1 MGIATSIFFGIA
13 TFGIIWLPAMG
24 YALDHDNLD
33 PNRPIAIEDAYVIP
47 KGEIGVEGGV
57 TFNDRN
63 EGKGRFGFQPQI
75 IYGAFENMQ
84 LEIMT
89 GLVTEPTT
97 LVGDDKSGDLSV
109 GVLYN
114 LNTETLNLPAFAV
127 RAEVG
132 FPTGVNSKGV
142 DTELTGVMTRSF
154 GRWRTHVNAGYTFLG
169 SPQGQE
175 RSGTYRVVGAVS
187 YPLGYPTS
195 FRDTIIANVFT
206 RQSDSVGQRNPT
218 GMGIGLRHQVSSR
231 VVVDAGLGTEFT
243 GPVDRSTF
251 FSTIGLSIGF

>member
-1 MGIATSIFFGIA
+1 MERVGRNLFRIAILGIVMMPTVVC
-13 TFGIIWLPAMG
+13 
-24 YALDHDNLD
+24 ALDHDNLD

-57 TFNDRN
+57 TFNDRK
-63 EGKGRFGFQPQI
+63 EGKGRFGLQPQI
-75 IYGAFENMQ
+75 IYGAFDNMQ

-89 GLVTEPTT
+89 GLVTEPTSV
-97 LVGDDKSGDLSV
+97 VGDDKSGDLSV

-114 LNTETLNLPAFAV
+114 FNTETIDLPAFAV
-127 RAEVG
+127 RAELG

-154 GRWRTHVNAGYTFLG
+154 GRWRTHVNIGYTFLG

-175 RSGTYRVVGAVS
+175 RSGTYRVVAAVS

-195 FRDTIIANVFT
+195 FRDTVIANVST
-206 RQSDSVGQRNPT
+206 RQSDLVGQRNPT
-218 GMGIGLRHQVSSR
+218 AVGIGLRHQVSSR
-231 VVVDAGLGTEFT
+231 VVFDVGLGTEFI
-243 GPVDRSTF
+243 GPSDRSLF
-251 FSTIGLSIGF
+251 FSTLGLSIGF